1 MASKS
6 SLSTSINEATTTS
19 AFPRNAKL
27 RFCPRWV
34 LKSITE
40 GSIREHFSMDPGT
53 GALTFPSCQEHKV
66 LIDYILHYVRELF
79 AVFVFMALPNEVIL
93 DCVRSCRQNG
103 ITDSMIPK
111 SDGIVDKIFPEN
123 LLFVKDS
130 FQRYRYMFQAP
141 ILSGV
146 QKYERRALED
156 DVPIPIVAL
165 DRDLTSIGNFSFVYK
180 VTIHELYLDKSDPLH
195 QVRYWSPT

>member
-6 SLSTSINEATTTS
+6 SLSTSINVSTTTS

-34 LKSITE
+34 LQSITE
-40 GSIREHFSMDPGT
+40 ASIREHFSIDPGA
-53 GALTFPSCQEHKV
+53 GALTFPTCQEHEV
-66 LIDYILHYVRELF
+66 LVDYILHYLRELF
-79 AVFVFMALPNEVIL
+79 AILVFMALPNGVIL
-93 DCVRSCRQNG
+93 DCVRSCRKNG
-103 ITDSMIPK
+103 ITDSMIPQ
-111 SDGIVDKIFPEN
+111 SDGMVDTIFPEN
-123 LLFVKDS
+123 LFFVKDS
-130 FQRYRYMFQAP
+130 FQRYRYMFRAP

-146 QKYERRALED
+146 QKYERRALDE

-165 DRDLTSIGNFSFVYK
+165 DRDLTSLGSFSFVYK

-195 QVRYWSPT
+195 QVRDWSPT